1 MNAADA
7 RPAPRT
13 TNNDSFFLTAY
24 RDHLLAELAEVERR
38 LKMNPASRSSVGFES

>member
-1 MNAADA
+1 MNVIDD
-7 RPAPRT
+7 RRDPRT

-38 LKMNPASRSSVGFES
+38 LKSAAPPSSVGFES